1 MSEGASVRHSVM
13 SYVRFPVPSRL
24 TSTTPSSAPSITN
37 CVAICAGRSRIGAP
51 RGALVVRAARAEH
64 AQLREC
70 SGVGVG
76 VAGVVER
83 VQPPR
88 SLPAGPRARASF
100 PLAKAWCSGSL
111 IHRRGRSRR
120 RGVQATSMHPF
131 RACDHIRFLT
141 FGSTSASKLQGHSS
155 LHDCPIICGKQNHSG
170 FNCTIMAVERRVE
183 TAAQSVK
190 MARKTGV
197 TQVALELGEELNED
211 LACCTEG

>member
-1 MSEGASVRHSVM
+1 M

-51 RGALVVRAARAEH
+51 RGALVVHAARAEH

-76 VAGVVER
+76 VAGVV
-83 VQPPR
+83 VQWNAS
-88 SLPAGPRARASF
+88 SLREAYQLARE
-100 PLAKAWCSGSL
+100 L
-111 IHRRGRSRR
+111 
-120 RGVQATSMHPF
+120 
-131 RACDHIRFLT
+131 LT
-141 FGSTSASKLQGHSS
+141 FGSTSASLPARAQDLPPRCHSTLRSKLQGHSS

-183 TAAQSVK
+183 TAVQSVK

>member
-1 MSEGASVRHSVM
+1 M

-88 SLPAGPRARASF
+88 SLPAGPRARAGGLGGEGCRRRACIRSVLVIIF
-100 PLAKAWCSGSL
+100 GSL
-111 IHRRGRSRR
+111 PLEARPP
-120 RGVQATSMHPF
+120 Q
-131 RACDHIRFLT
+131 
-141 FGSTSASKLQGHSS
+141 
-155 LHDCPIICGKQNHSG
+155 
-170 FNCTIMAVERRVE
+170 RRVE